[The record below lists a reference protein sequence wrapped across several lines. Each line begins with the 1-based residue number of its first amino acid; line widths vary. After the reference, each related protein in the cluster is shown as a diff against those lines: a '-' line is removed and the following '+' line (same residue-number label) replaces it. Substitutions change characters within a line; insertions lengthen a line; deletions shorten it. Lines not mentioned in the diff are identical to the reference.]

1 MPIVECKQVLESL
14 PHNQS
19 SSWCKAWPKQDD
31 LQDDINS
38 PPYFLAKNIV
48 IPEQNVHQD
57 NEESILYE
65 IPHFKTSSLL
75 QKKNYEYNKLLQ
87 FSRHHVLFHYLLVPR
102 LFSEVTSWRITK
114 RTKSEQGLKKTKF
127 SQTFILAL
135 TSFYFISITLGVLK
149 LFTFLVFNSI
159 FYEFKIF
166 YYIS

>member
-19 SSWCKAWPKQDD
+19 SSWCKAWPKQDH

-57 NEESILYE
+57 NVESILYE
-65 IPHFKTSSLL
+65 IPHFKTSSGL
-75 QKKNYEYNKLLQ
+75 QKKTTKTTNFYSFPAITCNYITI
-87 FSRHHVLFHYLLVPR
+87 FHYLVPR

-114 RTKSEQGLKKTKF
+114 RTRTQKNEVFTDIYFSIDQFLFHFNYTRSIKT
-127 SQTFILAL
+127 
-135 TSFYFISITLGVLK
+135 V
-149 LFTFLVFNSI
+149 
-159 FYEFKIF
+159 
-166 YYIS
+166 YIPCF